1 MPHKSNIV
9 PSSTHHLFFCSAKRD
24 TEKDYVMCEFK
35 LTLLLLC
42 LEVHYVQDNQYWCL
56 DEEEKAR
63 KEREKDDGT
72 YIMDKWL
79 GASWISM
86 TAMRTCSFQT
96 AITLFHIFL
105 MLHRTVLS
113 TCYVSRTHQ
122 VNKRVMQVSAL
133 IHIQCRVWL
142 R

>member
-1 MPHKSNIV
+1 
-9 PSSTHHLFFCSAKRD
+9 
-24 TEKDYVMCEFK
+24 MCEFK

-86 TAMRTCSFQT
+86 TAMRICSVQT

-105 MLHRTVLS
+105 R
-113 TCYVSRTHQ
+113 
-122 VNKRVMQVSAL
+122 
-133 IHIQCRVWL
+133 L